1 MTGVTG
7 EARSGTPAEVLSREA
22 ERAFWRWWPT
32 REEANSRSLAATWG
46 KSSNRRADEVVVVVG
61 MLMVVMEVVGMFY
74 LWTRL
79 FTQ

>member
-1 MTGVTG
+1 MIGVTG

-22 ERAFWRWWPT
+22 ERAFWRWWPA

-46 KSSNRRADEVVVVVG
+46 KSSNRRADEVVVVVVG

-74 LWTRL
+74 LWT
-79 FTQ
+79 